1 MTSQQTF
8 TGQITVSFILDSGA
22 AFSVL
27 HGVGSNVYIPVH
39 IAKAEEVSVGQLYDV
54 QFIRNP
60 SLVNSGRT
68 PYMAQHLQLITR
80 TESAMRAYKTAFAA
94 EEEDRRT
101 FAERR
106 QAAIAAAAAAPV
118 KPIDDRIMEFMNQCA
133 YASTRAVRKAV
144 DCFPGEQPV
153 SNRLLALFNMG
164 KIHARADV
172 RTSDGTKKKDYV
184 SVRLWAVNANAF
196 GDTSGCKEDEPPK
209 AEFKLSAMVP
219 DLGDDTDLLADDW
232 D

>member
-27 HGVGSNVYIPVH
+27 HGEGSNVYIPVH
-39 IAKAEEVSVGQLYDV
+39 IAK
-54 QFIRNP
+54 
-60 SLVNSGRT
+60 
-68 PYMAQHLQLITR
+68 
-80 TESAMRAYKTAFAA
+80 A

-106 QAAIAAAAAAPV
+106 QAALGATEAVAPV

-164 KIHARADV
+164 KIRARADV

-184 SVRLWAVNANAF
+184 SVRLWAVAANAF
-196 GDTSGCKEDEPPK
+196 GNASGCKEDEPPK

>member
-8 TGQITVSFILDSGA
+8 TGQITVSFMLDSGA

-27 HGVGSNVYIPVH
+27 HGEGSNVYIPVH
-39 IAKAEEVSVGQLYDV
+39 VAKAWEVAVGQLYDV

-60 SLVNSGRT
+60 SLVNSDRT
-68 PYMAQHLQLITR
+68 PYMAQRLQRMT
-80 TESAMRAYKTAFAA
+80 TEAEDRRAAAAFAA
-94 EEEDRRT
+94 EEKARE
-101 FAERR
+101 
-106 QAAIAAAAAAPV
+106 AAAAAAPV
-118 KPIDDRIMEFMNQCA
+118 KPIDDRIMEFMNQCV

-164 KIHARADV
+164 KIRARADV

>member
-27 HGVGSNVYIPVH
+27 HGEGSNVYIPVH

-68 PYMAQHLQLITR
+68 PYMAQRLQRITNEAEDR
-80 TESAMRAYKTAFAA
+80 RAAAAFAA
-94 EEEDRRT
+94 EEDRRT

-118 KPIDDRIMEFMNQCA
+118 KPIDDRIMEFMNQCV

>member
-27 HGVGSNVYIPVH
+27 HGEGSNVYIPVH

-68 PYMAQHLQLITR
+68 PYMAQRLQRMT
-80 TESAMRAYKTAFAA
+80 TEAEDRRAAAAFAA
-94 EEEDRRT
+94 EEKARE
-101 FAERR
+101 
-106 QAAIAAAAAAPV
+106 AAAAAPV
-118 KPIDDRIMEFMNQCA
+118 KPMDDRIMEFMNQCV
-133 YASTRAVRKAV
+133 YASTRDVRKAV

-164 KIHARADV
+164 KIRARADV

-184 SVRLWAVNANAF
+184 SVRLWAVAANAF
-196 GDTSGCKEDEPPK
+196 GNASGCKEDEPPK
-209 AEFKLSAMVP
+209 ADFKLSAMVT
-219 DLGDDTDLLADDW
+219 DLSDDTDLLVDCW

>member
-27 HGVGSNVYIPVH
+27 HGEGSNVYIPVH
-39 IAKAEEVSVGQLYDV
+39 VAKAWEVAVGQLYDV

-68 PYMAQHLQLITR
+68 PYMAQRLQRMT
-80 TESAMRAYKTAFAA
+80 TEAEDRRAAAAFAA
-94 EEEDRRT
+94 EEKARE
-101 FAERR
+101 
-106 QAAIAAAAAAPV
+106 AAAAAPV
-118 KPIDDRIMEFMNQCA
+118 KPMDDRIMEFMNQCV
-133 YASTRAVRKAV
+133 YASTRDVRKAV

-164 KIHARADV
+164 KIRARADV

-184 SVRLWAVNANAF
+184 SVRLWAVAANAF
-196 GDTSGCKEDEPPK
+196 GNASGCKEDEPPK
-209 AEFKLSAMVP
+209 AEFKLSAMVT
-219 DLGDDTDLLADDW
+219 DLSDDTDLLVDCW

>member
-27 HGVGSNVYIPVH
+27 HGEGSNVYIPVH
-39 IAKAEEVSVGQLYDV
+39 VAKAEEVSVGQLYDV

-68 PYMAQHLQLITR
+68 PYMAQRLQLITR
-80 TESAMRAYKTAFAA
+80 TESAMRAYKAAFAA
-94 EEEDRRT
+94 EEEARE
-101 FAERR
+101 AR
-106 QAAIAAAAAAPV
+106 QTAIAAAAAAPV
-118 KPIDDRIMEFMNQCA
+118 KPIDDRIMEFMNQCV

>member
-27 HGVGSNVYIPVH
+27 HGEGSNVYIPVH
-39 IAKAEEVSVGQLYDV
+39 VAKAWEVAVGQLYDV
-54 QFIRNP
+54 LFIRNP

-68 PYMAQHLQLITR
+68 PYMAQRLQRITNEAEDR
-80 TESAMRAYKTAFAA
+80 RAAAEFAA
-94 EEEDRRT
+94 EEKARE
-101 FAERR
+101 
-106 QAAIAAAAAAPV
+106 AAAAPV
-118 KPIDDRIMEFMNQCA
+118 KPIDDRIMEFMNQCV

-164 KIHARADV
+164 KIRARADV

-184 SVRLWAVNANAF
+184 SVRLWAVDANAF
-196 GDTSGCKEDEPPK
+196 GDTSGDTSGCKEDEPPK

-219 DLGDDTDLLADDW
+219 DLLVDNW